1 MTEKQMMERIKQLEQ
16 ENERLKTVKP
26 VQNIKS
32 SMVNQAELSFII
44 PYYSEFDNGWR
55 RSSVGED
62 FIYLRKLAM
71 TVVNKVNNNN
81 FVEQK
86 VRDLSPEDLKLVVNC
101 ADELVKIVA
110 KYKKKYLESIGRE
123 DIIKAFNM

>member
-44 PYYSEFDNGWR
+44 PYY
-55 RSSVGED
+55 
-62 FIYLRKLAM
+62 
-71 TVVNKVNNNN
+71 
-81 FVEQK
+81 
-86 VRDLSPEDLKLVVNC
+86 
-101 ADELVKIVA
+101 
-110 KYKKKYLESIGRE
+110 
-123 DIIKAFNM
+123 